1 ERELFRLGRIRDV
14 VEGLTGLWLVVGRRL
29 RRIVAQVIV
38 VINYQD
44 LLLTIDAQVI
54 APRARIAWNER
65 ELLHVP
71 WIADIRNDDSEQR
84 LRIVIAGEIADAVV
98 HTHRVEA

>member
-1 ERELFRLGRIRDV
+1 M
-14 VEGLTGLWLVVGRRL
+14 VE
-29 RRIVAQVIV
+29 
-38 VINYQD
+38 YQD

-54 APRARIAWNER
+54 APRARITRNER

-71 WIADIRNDDSEQR
+71 WIADIRNDDPEQR